1 MLMYITI
8 YVAALVWAHI
18 DRLLKSFWKYTKE
31 MYFFLV
37 FAPIWHVKQ
46 VLGKIIF
53 GNGLYFASGEI
64 NISTETAARA
74 TKNVK
79 HLK

>member
-1 MLMYITI
+1 
-8 YVAALVWAHI
+8 
-18 DRLLKSFWKYTKE
+18 